1 MNYFNMTELFLIK
14 IDHNIVYV
22 RFVRMMIFAT
32 ATLQFH
38 DAPIEPQAFAF
49 VKIGLMDKN

>member
-1 MNYFNMTELFLIK
+1 
-14 IDHNIVYV
+14 
-22 RFVRMMIFAT
+22 MMIFAT

-38 DAPIEPQAFAF
+38 GAPIESQAFAS